1 MFSVPLELVLVL
13 LHMMGFS
20 SVTDFPP
27 QPDEPPLR
35 SHGLPAFVTSHRSN
49 EWLDVPRLDLADW
62 LWLKWGVIVWKLMW
76 PFSLWAT
83 VHVHVNGVSAAGA
96 AGRNNSAAVPRPG
109 EVAEHMRRK
118 HKRLS
123 SFSPLFLPPSHF
135 FFILLY
141 VLFIPISS
149 SVIKSNNAAV
159 PTKTTWCLIFM
170 QWWLDTA
177 LQF

>member
-1 MFSVPLELVLVL
+1 MFSVSLELVLVL
-13 LHMMGFS
+13 LHMMSFS
-20 SVTDFPP
+20 SITDCPP

-83 VHVHVNGVSAAGA
+83 VHVHVNGVSADGA
-96 AGRNNSAAVPRPG
+96 ARRNNSAAVPRPG

-118 HKRLS
+118 NKRLS
-123 SFSPLFLPPSHF
+123 SFFPSFSASQSLLFHPTLCAVYF
-135 FFILLY
+135 NLL
-141 VLFIPISS
+141 ICGKI
-149 SVIKSNNAAV
+149 
-159 PTKTTWCLIFM
+159 
-170 QWWLDTA
+170 Q
-177 LQF
+177 